1 MAAGTLRLAN
11 VTVFEANTVS
21 NNIMVPS
28 GTTLEGI
35 TDVLNLSLDSASF
48 STSTSVLSL
57 GRVSGANTVTVDL
70 SSLSGGGGGGGG
82 ASLGDVT
89 ALAIA
94 LG

>member
-11 VTVFEANTVS
+11 VTVFEANTTS
-21 NNIMVPS
+21 GNIKVPT

-35 TDVLNLSLDSASF
+35 TDILDLSLNSAAF
-48 STSTSVLSL
+48 STSTNILSL
-57 GRVSGANTVTVDL
+57 GNFSGNTVTVDL
-70 SSLSGGGGGGGG
+70 STLSGGGGGG